1 MDIYM
6 EESNNKSTYWNC
18 LFILKG
24 CRSTIDTNTWWRVY
38 SICAYRICVQTACI
52 YSDFHLK
59 SKTMVGW
66 WWRARECAH
75 RKSNWK
81 SVAQNKRD
89 NDKSIRIECMW
100 HAKYAW
106 VPTIGQGNYH
116 TIILNWRNDISKHTH
131 HSSADTHTIRPV
143 GNLKL
148 NFELGKIHL
157 WLLFNSMQIDS
168 SCRDGWYALMWWRA
182 LLKFKTR
189 FVHQFMVTNEKS
201 MHSNKINSTINW
213 NPK

>member
-52 YSDFHLK
+52 YCDFHLK

-81 SVAQNKRD
+81 SVAQDKRD

-131 HSSADTHTIRPV
+131 THHSSADAQWGIWNWILNLENSIFGYCLIRCKSIRV
-143 GNLKL
+143 VETDDMHWCDDEHCSSLKL
-148 NFELGKIHL
+148 DSFI
-157 WLLFNSMQIDS
+157 NS
-168 SCRDGWYALMWWRA
+168 WWRMKNLCTA
-182 LLKFKTR
+182 IK
-189 FVHQFMVTNEKS
+189 
-201 MHSNKINSTINW
+201 
-213 NPK
+213 